1 MRRREFLGWLAG
13 SVTGLI
19 SAGCAKDQPKPKP
32 RWEDHVRQPPRK
44 GLLVRVPQPS
54 REYYR
59 QRVWDRIRVLNF
71 RKKYNR
77 YRVTE
82 PLWDRVQFNT
92 MTFYVID
99 YREDVLCPTSFDFT
113 ELQKQH
119 EHINAIVDNRFEDSV
134 RSIQDCIVDRAS

>member
-1 MRRREFLGWLAG
+1 
-13 SVTGLI
+13 
-19 SAGCAKDQPKPKP
+19 
-32 RWEDHVRQPPRK
+32 
-44 GLLVRVPQPS
+44 
-54 REYYR
+54 
-59 QRVWDRIRVLNF
+59 VWDRIRVLNF